1 MGSIFSKKTFSAPV
15 QGAILATLSAFLMS
29 VLMAITKTLAPDI
42 PTTLV
47 VFIRNLYGLLFS
59 LPLLIKNPRKVLKS
73 NQYGLHGIRI
83 ILSASAMLC
92 TYYTYRHLPLTL
104 ATSLGMTGAL
114 FTTVLAV
121 LILKDRI
128 DSIKWLCIL
137 FGYLG
142 ALCIIQPRS
151 ITLEIGILTSLLA
164 NLFAGCSTIIGKI
177 ISKQDSIPTMVSY
190 TNIGLTII
198 FGGLSYPQWQVI
210 EGRHMLL
217 LALCGLLGFGAHYCY
232 LAALKKVSPSFLA
245 PFEYTRLLFTFS
257 IGFLCFRELP
267 NFYTVLGSMMIIVAT
282 YLITYR
288 DSRRENTPSS

>member
-1 MGSIFSKKTFSAPV
+1 MCNKKTLSTPV
-15 QGAILATLSAFLMS
+15 QGAMLATLSAFLMS
-29 VLMAITKTLAPDI
+29 VLMAITKELAPDI

-47 VFIRNLYGLLFS
+47 VFIRSLCGLLFS
-59 LPLLIKNPRKVLKS
+59 LPFLIKNRWKVLKS
-73 NQYGLHGIRI
+73 NQYGLHSIRVM
-83 ILSASAMLC
+83 LSASAMLC

-114 FTTVLAV
+114 FTTVLTV
-121 LILKDRI
+121 LILKDRV
-128 DSIKWLCIL
+128 DSIKWACIL

-142 ALCIIQPRS
+142 TFCIIQPRS

-164 NLFAGCSTIIGKI
+164 NFFAGCSTIVGKI
-177 ISKQDSIPTMVSY
+177 ISKQDSVLTMISY
-190 TNIGLTII
+190 TNIGLTAI
-198 FGGLSYPQWQVI
+198 FGGLSYPQWQVV

-217 LALCGLLGFGAHYCY
+217 LALCGLLGLGAHYCY
-232 LAALKKVSPSFLA
+232 LTALKKVSPSFLA
-245 PFEYTRLLFTFS
+245 PFEYTRLLFTFF

-288 DSRRENTPSS
+288 DSRQKDMLAN